1 MKIYMKTFSPLAK
14 LFIFSFLIH
23 LLVTLLIHY
32 FHFYPFGNLDDL
44 YYHETAVGLAE
55 QFRQGN
61 FSLSNFSLPNYY
73 PVYLGIIYALFGPFM
88 LIGKAIGIIL
98 SSLTAVIIYL
108 IIRELNRSK
117 KIAFLIALLSN
128 FYPSYL
134 YYSSLLL
141 KDTLV
146 VPLSLF
152 GLWLIIKL
160 IKKIDLKIL
169 IIFFLNTLALF
180 YIRNYTAVILFLT
193 FFLSLLISKES
204 KDFRKI
210 LTFPTIILITC
221 FFPYFLGYGY
231 FGFNF
236 FSRLLNPETITQVRE
251 TVYSIGGSA
260 VGLNLDFSTF
270 FTFLK
275 TYFLSFTNVLLGPLP
290 WQMKTISTQLA
301 AIETIPWYFLLFF
314 IIKGLLKSSFLK
326 ASLPLLIF
334 GLGLIAAIAF
344 FSDNL
349 GANTRLR
356 MAAFLSLFCLL
367 PLVFPRISVTRIPR
381 INTNSANSEN

>member
-169 IIFFLNTLALF
+169 LIFLLDVLALSCL
-180 YIRNYTAVILFLT
+180 RNYTAIILFLT
-193 FFLSLLISKES
+193 FLLSFLFLSKES
-204 KDFRKI
+204 KDFKKI
-210 LTFPTIILITC
+210 LVIPIIILIIC
-221 FFPYFLGYGY
+221 FSPYFLGFGY

-236 FSRLLNPETITQVRE
+236 FSRLLNPKTITQVRE
-251 TVYSIGGSA
+251 TVYSIGGST
-260 VGLNLDFSTF
+260 VGVSLDFSIF

-290 WQMKTISTQLA
+290 WQMKTTSTQLA
-301 AIETIPWYFLLFF
+301 AIEIIPWYFLLFF
-314 IIKGLLKSSFLK
+314 IIKGLLKPSFLK
-326 ASLPLLIF
+326 TSLPLLIF

-356 MAAFLSLFCLL
+356 MTAFLSLFCLL
-367 PLVFPRISVTRIPR
+367 SLAFPLYINKESVR
-381 INTNSANSEN
+381 SVL

>member
-23 LLVTLLIHY
+23 LLATFLIHY

-44 YYHETAVGLAE
+44 YYHQTAVELAK
-55 QFRQGN
+55 QFQQGN
-61 FSLSNFSLPNYY
+61 FSLSNFVLPNYY
-73 PVYLGIIYALFGPFM
+73 PVYLGVIYVLLGPFM
-88 LIGKAIGIIL
+88 LIGKMIGVVF
-98 SSLTAVIIYL
+98 SSLTAIIIYL

-117 KIAFLIALLSN
+117 KIAFSLALLSN

-134 YYSSLLL
+134 YYGSLLL

-146 VPLSLF
+146 VPLALF
-152 GLWLIIKL
+152 GCWLIIKL

-169 IIFFLNTLALF
+169 TIFLLDVFTLF
-180 YIRNYTAVILFLT
+180 YFRNYVAAILFLT

-210 LTFPTIILITC
+210 LTFLAIILIIC
-221 FFPYFLGYGY
+221 FSPYFLGYGF

-236 FSRLLNPETITQVRE
+236 LSRLLNPKTITQVRE

-260 VGLNLDFSTF
+260 VGVSLDFSIF

-290 WQMKTISTQLA
+290 WQMKTTSTQLA
-301 AIETIPWYFLLFF
+301 AIEIIPWYFLLFF
-314 IIKGLLKSSFLK
+314 IIKGLLKPSFLK
-326 ASLPLLIF
+326 TSLPLLIF

-356 MAAFLSLFCLL
+356 MTAFLSLFCLL
-367 PLVFPRISVTRIPR
+367 SLAFPLYINKESVR
-381 INTNSANSEN
+381 SVL